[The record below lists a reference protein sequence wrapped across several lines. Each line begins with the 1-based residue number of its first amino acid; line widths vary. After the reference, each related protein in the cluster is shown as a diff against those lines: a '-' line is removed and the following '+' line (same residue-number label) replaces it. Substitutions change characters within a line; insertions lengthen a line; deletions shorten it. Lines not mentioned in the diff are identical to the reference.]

1 MKLFDIINEQ
11 EEEDENPT
19 PTQWTKSELGVMKTL
34 HKKGF
39 DNLEPTNIIKFLK
52 TLGFDSDESTDLYYL
67 YKNNVNT
74 DGEFDVTEVP
84 DREKHWEDLE
94 PRQIALG
101 IWLGTDPAVMEDIGN
116 NWGLSTYNTDE
127 GEFSVGTDSES
138 DDAALEAAE
147 SNVDYVNPEFAKH
160 YISMSDTDRR
170 LYAQEEADNQV
181 DDMSD
186 EDIIERKDIE
196 TEIDDVDIEESEN
209 RDKISELESEVDDLE
224 SELDDLD
231 EESDSERIKEINDEI
246 QSLNSQIEGLED
258 IDYDERKED
267 VISTAR
273 EELREEIYDE
283 IYDEL
288 DDPIEYFVNTHGFYT
303 IEELIKSGPVF
314 IDEKQMIKD
323 MVDEDGRG
331 HYIASYDSEENYQD
345 YDGETYY
352 IYRVN

>member
-11 EEEDENPT
+11 EGDNESSLG
-19 PTQWTKSELGVMKTL
+19 WTKHELGIMKTL

-39 DNLEPTNIIKFLK
+39 DKLEPTDIIKFLK
-52 TLGFDSDESTDLYYL
+52 TLGFDSDESTELYYL

-74 DGEFDVTEVP
+74 DGEFDVTEIP

-101 IWLGTDPAVMEDIGN
+101 IWLGTDPAIIEDMGN
-116 NWGLSTYNTDE
+116 NWGLSMYNTDE
-127 GEFSVGTDSES
+127 GEFSVGTDSEA
-138 DDAALEAAE
+138 DDAALESAE
-147 SNVDYVNPEFAKH
+147 SSIEYVNPEFAKN
-160 YISMSDTDRR
+160 YITMSDTDRR
-170 LYAQEEADNQV
+170 LYAQDEADHQV

-186 EDIIERKDIE
+186 EDIIDRKNLE
-196 TEIDDVDIEESEN
+196 SEIDDVDIEESEN
-209 RDKISELESEVDDLE
+209 RDKISDLESEVDDLE

-231 EESDSERIKEINDEI
+231 EESDSERIEEINNEI
-246 QSLNSQIEGLED
+246 QRLNSQIEGLEV

-267 VISTAR
+267 IISTAR

-288 DDPIEYFVNTHGFYT
+288 NDPVEYFVDTHGLYT
-303 IEELIKSGPVF
+303 IEELIKNGPIF
-314 IDEKQMIKD
+314 IDEKQMVSD

-331 HYIASYDSEENYQD
+331 HFIASYDSEEHYQD